1 MKRVVI
7 IVTIIIIAASFV
19 GTGYFLYKKSEKPAV
34 VYETEKPFRTDI
46 TKKTVATGSINPR
59 KEVELKSQ
67 VSGVIEK
74 LYVEPGDIIK
84 QGDLVAKIRIIPDV
98 VALNQADA
106 DLKTATINYKNAE
119 TEKERQYKLF
129 QEKVISEFEYNQF
142 LLSFNLAKQQLEA
155 AENNLQLVKEGA
167 SKRSGT
173 VSNLVRSTVNG
184 MVLDTPFKEGN
195 FIIETNTFNDGSTI
209 ASVANMQEMIFE
221 GNVDESEV
229 GKLKVGMGL
238 KLDVGALDDDDYK
251 AELEYISPKGVEEEG
266 AIQFE
271 IRAAISLQEGTF
283 LRAGYSA
290 NADIVLDHKDDVLAL
305 KESTLIFE
313 EDNKVFV
320 EVMVKDQEFEKR
332 EVTTGIS
339 DGINIEIL
347 EGIQE
352 DEEVKKI

>member
-1 MKRVVI
+1 MKRVAI
-7 IVTIIIIAASFV
+7 IVTIIIIVASFI

-34 VYETEKPFRTDI
+34 VYETEKPFKIDI

-84 QGDLVAKIRIIPDV
+84 KGDLVAKIQIIPDV
-98 VALNQADA
+98 VALNRADA
-106 DLKTATINYKNAE
+106 DLKTAIINYKNTN
-119 TEKERQYKLF
+119 TEKERQFNLF

-142 LLSFNLAKQQLEA
+142 LLSYNLAKQQLEA
-155 AENNLQLVKEGA
+155 AENNLELVKEGA

-173 VSNLVRSTVNG
+173 VSNIVRSTVNG

-221 GNVDESEV
+221 GKVDESEV
-229 GKLKVGMGL
+229 GKLKVGMAL

-271 IRAAISLQEGTF
+271 IRAAVSLVDGTF

-290 NADIVLDHKDDVLAL
+290 NADIVLDHKDNVLAV

-313 EDNKVFV
+313 DNNKIFV
-320 EVMVKDQEFEKR
+320 EVMVADQEFEKR

-339 DGINIEIL
+339 DGINIEIID
-347 EGIQE
+347 GVR
-352 DEEVKKI
+352 EEEEIKKI